1 MLERLNTLVQKYED
15 PQAVYNLVFEI
26 IDEPR
31 TRFEP
36 PSNLSTTSIAD
47 MPLDTPQENKDSTR
61 DVVLTV
67 N

>member
-1 MLERLNTLVQKYED
+1 
-15 PQAVYNLVFEI
+15 
-26 IDEPR
+26 
-31 TRFEP
+31 
-36 PSNLSTTSIAD
+36 LSTTSIAD